1 MGETSFN
8 YGKNKGGGA
17 RSLGVDAFIKNRTR
31 AGFEDNRLG
40 VKQLKDE
47 GELTIWLHTKAE
59 IEVVWKHPWR
69 KRVEVEDKKTGRKE
83 WKVFY
88 SPIVSHERPIE
99 VGGELQDAVMLH
111 QRRRKKGER
120 VYPPSDPFGKLCEAV
135 FQEVRAGRLPFTE
148 PLVEFRADRRDECV
162 LYRAADFYGGFDERD
177 LDEEEAEAA
186 RAAGVYLKDAWKQSL
201 LASAFYVFCGVN
213 DADPSGGQK
222 VITLPDSVGR
232 RIQKAVEGA
241 IKDFG
246 PVKGDPTKT
255 PYPIKL
261 VYDEDAKAAA
271 DKYAARALCGREP
284 SAEVREMITEEEPA
298 DTADEVAPY
307 DPDELRAQ
315 IEAHAVA
322 PKVLLPLLDACFP
335 PSKGGKKGAVA
346 DEKKAPPARVPMYSC
361 DHCDE
366 DEEARTLAATDEACP
381 KCGAQYDLAAEPA
394 RLKTRPCLACKA
406 QVPLGAPGVEV
417 KCPSCGVEHLET
429 AGVRG
434 PSAWARVA
442 APEPKAEEK
451 VVGRR
456 GGSRKKAG
464 DAPAG

>member
-1 MGETSFN
+1 MGDSSFN
-8 YGKNKGGGA
+8 YGHNRGGGA

-47 GELTIWLHTKAE
+47 GELTIWLHTKAA

-69 KRVEVEDKKTGRKE
+69 VRKEVEDKKTGRKE

-88 SPIVSHERPIE
+88 SPIVSHERPVE

-120 VYPPSDPFGKLCEAV
+120 VYPPSDPFGRLCEAI

-148 PLVEFRADRRDECV
+148 PLVEFKADRRDECV

-177 LDEEEAEAA
+177 LSEEEAEAA

-261 VYDEDAKAAA
+261 IYDEDAKAAA

-284 SAEVREMITEEEPA
+284 TAEVREMIVDEEPA

-315 IEAHAVA
+315 IEAHTVA
-322 PKVLLPLLDACFP
+322 TKVLLPLLDACFP
-335 PSKGGKKGAVA
+335 PSKGRAKSEPSKA
-346 DEKKAPPARVPMYSC
+346 DKAPAKSEPEFSC

-381 KCGAQYDLAAEPA
+381 KCGALYDLSQDPA
-394 RLKTRPCLACKA
+394 RLKTRPCLECKT
-406 QVPLGAPGVEV
+406 QVPLGPPGQGIACPKCGLVHVEQD
-417 KCPSCGVEHLET
+417 
-429 AGVRG
+429 GVRG
-434 PSAWARVA
+434 PAAWARIEPA
-442 APEPKAEEK
+442 AAKAEEK

-456 GGSRKKAG
+456 GARTKKAG
-464 DAPAG
+464 DAKAG